1 MASEANKQEVTATTP
16 VGSTSPTAGADGSQ
30 ANTTAPLTKATPSV
44 VAAPTLTTPQ
54 ATPQV
59 VPQVAPQVATAE
71 PRVETLS
78 AAPVD
83 KAGAGLYSIDDIKS
97 MKGIFAAS
105 AGAAAPA
112 PMPLPAQ
119 QEVTQTPRDK
129 PLTNAE
135 LVQQVKAEM
144 YAEMKP
150 APTPMEKLKQ
160 LVGDDAEVGALLQDF
175 IAQKESVATQEQ
187 KEPAHK
193 FVSKNVVDKK
203 EALGFLSNEQLNAL
217 TAKHN
222 LSEHHRSVLG
232 MMDITEKSYN
242 SALEDRTYCDGLLSR
257 AAGGKTEQRNV
268 AKETLMPNTHLGAM
282 EEDIYK
288 TVEQVVPSLE
298 DVDQRKLEQVQQD
311 GFSLRDKIL
320 RYHRQKYHEESMKI
334 EMDTGKVNEESF
346 IDYMDKQVSLMMGA
360 GQPVMAANVNNNYM
374 PFMSIP
380 TTRAVRDVYGT
391 NNDGSQIAL
400 GDFLSVG
407 NIREKANR
415 FTNTEIN
422 EALSYAVECKE
433 ALKAESFRILSC

>member
-1 MASEANKQEVTATTP
+1 MASEASKQEVTATTP
-16 VGSTSPTAGADGSQ
+16 VGSTSPTAGADSSQ
-30 ANTTAPLTKATPSV
+30 ANPTAPLTKETPSV

-54 ATPQV
+54 V
-59 VPQVAPQVATAE
+59 VPQVAPQVAMAE

-83 KAGAGLYSIDDIKS
+83 KAAPALYSIDDIKS
-97 MKGIFAAS
+97 IKGIFAAS
-105 AGAAAPA
+105 GAAAPA

-119 QEVTQTPRDK
+119 QEVTQTPSDK

-135 LVQQVKAEM
+135 MIEQVKAQI

-160 LVGDDAEVGALLQDF
+160 LAGNDAEVGALLQEF
-175 IAQKESVATQEQ
+175 IAQKENVTTQEQ
-187 KEPAHK
+187 KEPGHK
-193 FVSKNVVDKK
+193 FVGEKVDGKK
-203 EALGFLSNEQLNAL
+203 EPLGFLTNEQLNAL

-222 LSEHHRSVLG
+222 LSEHNRSLLG

-257 AAGGKTEQRNV
+257 DVGSRMETRNV
-268 AKETLMPNTHLGAM
+268 AKDTLMPTTHLGAM

-288 TVEQVVPSLE
+288 TVERVVPSLE
-298 DVDQRKLEQVQQD
+298 DVDERKLEQVQED

-320 RYHRQKYHEESMKI
+320 RYHRQKYHEESMKSEI
-334 EMDTGKVNEESF
+334 DTGRVNAESF
-346 IDYMDKQVSLMMGA
+346 VDYMDRQVSLMMGA
-360 GQPVMAANVNNNYM
+360 GQPVMAVNVNNNYM

-400 GDFLSVG
+400 GEFLSVG
-407 NIREKANR
+407 NIRDKANR

-433 ALKAESFRILSC
+433 ALKGESFRILSC